1 MYIAEILT
9 RESKM
14 KLKSSKQ
21 PIMKAS
27 WGSSS
32 FVSLDLEE
40 GSFVIDIR
48 KQL

>member
-9 RESKM
+9 RESKL
-14 KLKSSKQ
+14 KLKQ
-21 PIMKAS
+21 PIVKAP

-40 GSFVIDIR
+40 GSLVIDIR